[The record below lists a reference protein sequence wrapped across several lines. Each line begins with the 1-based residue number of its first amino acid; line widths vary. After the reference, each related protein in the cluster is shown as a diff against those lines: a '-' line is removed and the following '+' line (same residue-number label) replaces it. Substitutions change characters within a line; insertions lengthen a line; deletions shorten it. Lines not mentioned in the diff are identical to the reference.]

1 MSPPFSA
8 RDMQKPIRHILRAAA
23 NSLAGF
29 RHLLATELAARI
41 EIAASVLAFL
51 WLAVLGRPVRDFV
64 ILLVLF
70 CILMSVEALN
80 TAIERIVD
88 RQSPEISEF
97 ARAAKD
103 LGSTAVF
110 FLLSAAGIF
119 LIAATADAAGLI
131 VL

>member
-1 MSPPFSA
+1 MLEAF
-8 RDMQKPIRHILRAAA
+8 RHIVHAAR
-23 NSLAGF
+23 NSLAGL

-41 EIAASVLAFL
+41 EIGASVLAFI
-51 WLAVLGRPVRDFV
+51 WLLLLGRGIGDFV
-64 ILLVLF
+64 ILLVIF

-88 RQSPEISEF
+88 RESPEISEF
-97 ARAAKD
+97 AKVTKD

-110 FLLSAAGIF
+110 FLLAAAGVF
-119 LIAATADAAGLI
+119 LVAVTADSAGLI

>member
-1 MSPPFSA
+1 M
-8 RDMQKPIRHILRAAA
+8 LRAFSHIVHAGR

-29 RHLLATELAARI
+29 HHLLHTELAARI
-41 EIAASVLAFL
+41 EIAASALAFL
-51 WLAVLGRPVRDFV
+51 WLLVLGRGIGDFV

-88 RQSPEISEF
+88 RESPEVSEF
-97 ARAAKD
+97 ARVTKD

-110 FLLSAAGIF
+110 FVLAAAGVY
-119 LIAATADAAGLI
+119 LVAVSADSAGLI

>member
-1 MSPPFSA
+1 MLEAF
-8 RDMQKPIRHILRAAA
+8 RHIVHAARH
-23 NSLAGF
+23 SLAGL
-29 RHLLATELAARI
+29 RHLVLTERAARI
-41 EIAASVLAFL
+41 EIGVSVLAFL
-51 WLAVLGRPVRDFV
+51 WLLIIGRGIGDFV

-97 ARAAKD
+97 ARVAKD

-110 FLLSAAGIF
+110 FVLAAGGLFI
-119 LIAATADAAGLI
+119 LAVSADWAGLI
-131 VL
+131 EL

>member
-1 MSPPFSA
+1 MLEAFRHVVHAA
-8 RDMQKPIRHILRAAA
+8 R
-23 NSLAGF
+23 NSVAGL

-41 EIAASVLAFL
+41 EIAVSALAFA
-51 WLAVLGRPVRDFV
+51 WLLVLGRGIGDFV

-88 RQSPEISEF
+88 RESPEISEF
-97 ARAAKD
+97 ARVTKD

-110 FLLSAAGIF
+110 FLLTASGLFLAAV
-119 LIAATADAAGLI
+119 TADSAGLI
-131 VL
+131 AL

>member
-1 MSPPFSA
+1 MLEAF
-8 RDMQKPIRHILRAAA
+8 RHIVHAAR
-23 NSLAGF
+23 NSLAGL

-41 EIAASVLAFL
+41 EIGASALAFI
-51 WLAVLGRPVRDFV
+51 WLLVLGRGIGDFV

-88 RQSPEISEF
+88 RESPEISEF
-97 ARAAKD
+97 AKNTKD

-110 FLLSAAGIF
+110 FLLTAAGVF
-119 LIAATADAAGLI
+119 LVAATADSAGLI

>member
-1 MSPPFSA
+1 MLEAF
-8 RDMQKPIRHILRAAA
+8 RHIVHAAR
-23 NSLAGF
+23 NSLAGL

-41 EIAASVLAFL
+41 EIVASALAFI
-51 WLAVLGRPVRDFV
+51 WLLIIGRGLGDFV
-64 ILLVLF
+64 ILAVIF

-88 RQSPEISEF
+88 RESPEISEF
-97 ARAAKD
+97 AKVTKD

-110 FLLSAAGIF
+110 FLLTAAGVF
-119 LIAATADAAGLI
+119 LLAVTAESAGLI

>member
-1 MSPPFSA
+1 MLEAFHHIVHAA
-8 RDMQKPIRHILRAAA
+8 R
-23 NSLAGF
+23 NSLAGL

-41 EIAASVLAFL
+41 EIGASVLAFA
-51 WLAVLGRPVRDFV
+51 WLLILRRGIGDFV
-64 ILLVLF
+64 ILLVIF

-88 RQSPEISEF
+88 RESPEISEF
-97 ARAAKD
+97 AKVTKD

-110 FLLSAAGIF
+110 FLLTAAGLF
-119 LIAATADAAGLI
+119 LVAVTADSAGLI